1 MVQFQIDRRV
11 ETKASTREMEKVG
24 QKTRAVQKE
33 SPRESRKEKVHRKAR
48 ASSKGQR
55 PVARDQKERE
65 KVSPNNVT
73 HVANPGTLLEIVGS
87 LHKSETWL
95 QTWRKDL
102 RFKDPHHP
110 HTPATQYKVAR
121 IVEVS
126 EDVQQHDELIFDMR
140 RCSNAEVF
148 MEA

>member
-1 MVQFQIDRRV
+1 MKQYKGNGKGRSKDKSGSKGKSKGKQKGKGAQKGKGKLKGA
-11 ETKASTREMEKVG
+11 KASSEG
-24 QKTRAVQKE
+24 
-33 SPRESRKEKVHRKAR
+33 P
-48 ASSKGQR
+48 KGKGKSE
-55 PVARDQKERE
+55 P
-65 KVSPNNVT
+65 T